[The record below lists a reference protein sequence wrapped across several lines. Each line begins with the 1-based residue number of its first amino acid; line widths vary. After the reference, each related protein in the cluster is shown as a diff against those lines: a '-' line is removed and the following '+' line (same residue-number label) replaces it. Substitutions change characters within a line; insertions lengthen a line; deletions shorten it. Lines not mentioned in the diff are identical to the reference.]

1 MVGRH
6 PSWPAFLYIR
16 LLLLRL
22 QRRWYAVNEK
32 RTLYNSRGGKDFD
45 LKEGDAAIIPRKVD
59 VHVAAG
65 ERSGTPMIHGHVC
78 NSGDSSVGAAKRV
91 VIRHGR
97 VITHPHLMVP
107 EPTRVANAIVHT
119 IVYHNAGYRGETP
132 QVQLEERVELELRH
146 LAGRRSRV
154 ITPPLK
160 YCRIIE
166 AVNALHGRTKLHCIV
181 GRSKGRTC
189 HCQLWGRTIN
199 VHKVRSILVNQS
211 VLISVASQLRTI
223 RLVDC

>member
-1 MVGRH
+1 
-6 PSWPAFLYIR
+6 
-16 LLLLRL
+16 
-22 QRRWYAVNEK
+22 
-32 RTLYNSRGGKDFD
+32 
-45 LKEGDAAIIPRKVD
+45 
-59 VHVAAG
+59 
-65 ERSGTPMIHGHVC
+65 
-78 NSGDSSVGAAKRV
+78 
-91 VIRHGR
+91 
-97 VITHPHLMVP
+97 
-107 EPTRVANAIVHT
+107 
-119 IVYHNAGYRGETP
+119 
-132 QVQLEERVELELRH
+132 LELRH

-199 VHKVRSILVNQS
+199 VHKERSILVNQS